1 MSHLETLKRHQE
13 WRRGSD
19 DTTMQDPAEI
29 GIAIDYA
36 IAVCE
41 AARELVKVKGRHH
54 SEMAYSRLVDA
65 VKSA

>member
-1 MSHLETLKRHQE
+1 MSHLDTLKQHQA

-19 DTTMQDPAEI
+19 DTMLDPTEI

-54 SEMAYSRLVDA
+54 SELAYTRLVDA
-65 VKSA
+65 VKGA

>member
-1 MSHLETLKRHQE
+1 MTKLETLKQHQE

-19 DTTMQDPAEI
+19 DFPMQDPTEI

-41 AARELVKVKGRHH
+41 TAQNLVKVNGRYH
-54 SEMAYSRLVDA
+54 SEQAYKRLEQA
-65 VKSA
+65 VEA